1 MRGLDGFGIQMRAVP
16 MAVVGTGSPQWVPL
30 LQRCSPGSLPT
41 PPVNH
46 PLTPAPD
53 AAVLE
58 PRLPGVGSPVLMEEG
73 CIGTAAEPGASALA
87 RPPARLSPPRA
98 P

>member
-1 MRGLDGFGIQMRAVP
+1 MRGLDGFSIRMRVVC
-16 MAVVGTGSPQWVPL
+16 MAVVGTSSPRRLPL
-30 LQRCSPGSLPT
+30 LQRCSPGALPA

-58 PRLPGVGSPVLMEEG
+58 PRLPGVGSPALMEEG
-73 CIGTAAEPGASALA
+73 CIGTAAKPGASAPTH
-87 RPPARLSPPRA
+87 PPARLSPQPA